1 MKMSVHWP
9 KILLFG
15 DSITQLSF
23 EPGGWGASI
32 ANQVQRKCDII
43 CRGFSG
49 YNTKWALAALPHALP
64 AEMLDG
70 VVMATIFFG
79 ANDCCDPG
87 LQADKHVPILD
98 YVSNIKAMI
107 KYFESKGL
115 PKERLMLITPPPI
128 DEAAWSEACKTKGT
142 TLNRTLK
149 NSGKYAKACCD
160 LAQDLGVK
168 VIDLWTLMQK
178 EENWGPRFLCDGL
191 HLTAEGAGFLYK
203 HLSGFV
209 DDCTASLPQQWP
221 DWSSI
226 DYANPEKSF
235 QQD

>member
-32 ANQVQRKCDII
+32 ANQVQRKCDVVN
-43 CRGFSG
+43 RGFSG
-49 YNTKWALAALPHALP
+49 YNSRWARIILPSVFP
-64 AEMLDG
+64 PEMVQDAVAVTL
-70 VVMATIFFG
+70 FLG
-79 ANDCCDPG
+79 ANDSCLEEVWPSQYVG
-87 LQADKHVPILD
+87 LEAYAD
-98 YVSNIKAMI
+98 NMKAMI